1 MTADVVPAGSTGVV
15 RIAMVAGETSGDLL
29 SSHLIAALRAK
40 LPNAVFY
47 GIGGPRMEAQG
58 FDAWY
63 PLEKLAVLGYVDA
76 LRHYREISG
85 IRSRLKR
92 RLLADPPDVF
102 IGVDAPDFN
111 LALEKTLKQRGIP
124 AVHYVSPSIW
134 AWRGERIHKIGAAV
148 SRLLALFPFEPPLYE
163 KQGIPVTYVGHP
175 LADLLPVD
183 DGRDAARTLLE
194 LSAQQPIFALLPGSR
209 QSELKYMAD
218 TFIETARRI
227 HQALPNA
234 LFLVPL
240 ATRETRLLFETALYR
255 CNARE
260 LPIRMLF
267 GHAHETMMA
276 ADVVLVASGTA
287 TLEAALLKRPMAI
300 VYKMAPLSHR
310 LMRRMGYLPYVGLP
324 NILAGK
330 FVVPEFIQDD
340 ATPENLAQALL
351 NLYHDKESSAR
362 IGEVFRD
369 IHLQLKQNSAEKA
382 AAAIIDCLPAAA
394 VTVMNTMTD
403 HALAPAA

>member
-1 MTADVVPAGSTGVV
+1 MRSGVV
-15 RIAMVAGETSGDLL
+15 RIAMVAGEASGDLL
-29 SSHLIAALRAK
+29 ASHLIEALKAR
-40 LPNAVFY
+40 LPNAEFF
-47 GIGGPRMEAQG
+47 GIGGPKMAGRG

-63 PLEKLAVLGYVDA
+63 PLESLAVRGYVEV
-76 LRHYREISG
+76 LKHYREISG
-85 IRSRLKR
+85 IRSELKR

-111 LALEKTLKQRGIP
+111 LALEKSLKRRGIA
-124 AVHYVSPSIW
+124 AVHYVGPSIW
-134 AWRGERIHKIGAAV
+134 AWRGKRIHKIGAAV
-148 SRLLALFPFEPPLYE
+148 SRILALFPFEPALYE

-175 LADLLPVD
+175 LADMLPVD
-183 DGRDAARTLLE
+183 DGRSEARQLLG
-194 LSAQQPIFALLPGSR
+194 LSDQQPVFALLPGSR
-209 QSELKYMAD
+209 QSELQYMAE
-218 TFIETARRI
+218 TFIETARAI
-227 HQALPNA
+227 HERLPEA

-267 GHAHETMMA
+267 GHAHDAMKA
-276 ADVVLVASGTA
+276 SDAVLVASGTA

-300 VYKMAPLSHR
+300 AYKMASFSYR

-340 ATPENLAQALL
+340 ATPENMAQALL
-351 NLYHDKESSAR
+351 NFYADKRTCALIAE
-362 IGEVFRD
+362 EFLE
-369 IHLQLKQNSAEKA
+369 IHLQLKQNTAEKA
-382 AAAIIDCLPAAA
+382 ATAVINSLPQLVRNDVFASA
-394 VTVMNTMTD
+394 
-403 HALAPAA
+403 